1 MGNKTSK
8 NFEPV
13 FYNKDAGVIFNRLQ
27 ADQLVHTSSSGSG
40 GSSTGSPQSAAA
52 AAARHAQEVG
62 VQGCWVNTEQRGVT
76 LIRIP

>member
-40 GSSTGSPQSAAA
+40 GSSTGSPAVRRRRRQ
-52 AAARHAQEVG
+52 ARAG
-62 VQGCWVNTEQRGVT
+62 GGCAGCWANREHMLWTG
-76 LIRIP
+76 